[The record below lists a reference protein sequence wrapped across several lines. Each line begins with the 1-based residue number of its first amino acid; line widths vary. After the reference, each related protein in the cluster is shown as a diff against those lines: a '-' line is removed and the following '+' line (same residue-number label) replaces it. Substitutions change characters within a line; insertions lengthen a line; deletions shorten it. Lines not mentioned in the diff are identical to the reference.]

1 MNLRVVVTGAVLIVL
16 AAAFFFLMR
25 SMAPRS
31 NDPAEMMRTVGI
43 VAGGGA
49 GLGVAM
55 IIFGLIRRKP
65 GRM

>member
-16 AAAFFFLMR
+16 AAAFFLFMG

-55 IIFGLIRRKP
+55 IIFGLFRRKP
-65 GRM
+65 ARR